1 MFTRHY
7 PHWPTA
13 VPKTLAIPRT
23 SLYFNLQVSAARY
36 PDKAAIHYYGA
47 DLSYA
52 ELDAQV
58 CALAGYLTRRCGVK
72 KGDRVLLYM
81 QNSPQF
87 VIGYYAILRADAAV
101 VPVNPMNRSEE
112 LRHYIEDSGASVILA
127 GQELMAQIEPL
138 LGAEGS
144 GPGLLHCILAAYSDY
159 IDPATDLP
167 LADFVRAPRA
177 AVSRDGVAV
186 WADAL
191 AAGLAPGEHTAGPD
205 DLAVLPYTS
214 GTTGKPKGCVHPH
227 STIMFT
233 ANGGVAWGNGTS
245 DAVVLGVLPMFHVTG
260 MQGNM
265 NTPIILGATVVM
277 MTRWDRDCAA
287 ELIQRRR
294 VTAWTNITAMLIDFL
309 ANPKLGQYDLSSL
322 TRIGGGGASMP
333 EAVAQKLQDVIGLP
347 YIEGYGL
354 TETAAPSHVNPVHRS
369 KKQCAGI
376 PYFETDSRVIDPDTF
391 VELGPN
397 QVGEIITH
405 GPQVFRGYW
414 NQPQATRDTFI
425 EFAGKSFFR
434 TGDLGYYDEEGYFF
448 ITDRLKRM
456 INASGFKVWPAE
468 VEAMMHAHPDIQE
481 ACVIAS
487 RDAYR
492 GETVKAVVVLKAA
505 ARDKVAAGD
514 IIDWAKERMA
524 AYKYPRVIEF
534 VTELPKTG
542 TGKVFWRKLQ
552 EMEDAKK

>member
-1 MFTRHY
+1 MSLFTRHY
-7 PHWPTA
+7 AVWPPGL
-13 VPKTLAIPRT
+13 PKTLSVPRT
-23 SLYFNLQVSAARY
+23 SLYFNLLVSAKRY
-36 PDKAAIHYYGA
+36 PDKAAIHYYGG

-52 ELDAQV
+52 RLDAEV
-58 CALAGYLTRRCGVK
+58 CALAAYLQQRCGVK

-87 VIGYYAILRADAAV
+87 VIGYYAILRADAVV
-101 VPVNPMNRSEE
+101 VPVNPMNRTEE
-112 LRHYIEDSGASVILA
+112 LRHYVEDSGATVAIC
-127 GQELMAQIEPL
+127 GQEVWPQVEPL
-138 LGAEGS
+138 MSEG
-144 GPGLLHCILAAYSDY
+144 LAHCVVGAYSDY

-167 LADFVRAPRA
+167 LPEFVRAPRA
-177 AVSRDGVAV
+177 AMTSSKAVS
-186 WADAL
+186 WTDAL
-191 AAGLAPGEHTAGPD
+191 AAHLTPSEHLAGPD

-214 GTTGKPKGCVHPH
+214 GTTGKPKGCMHTH
-227 STIMFT
+227 ASIMHT
-233 ANGGVAWGNGTS
+233 ALGGTAWQNGTS
-245 DAVVLGVLPMFHVTG
+245 EAVILGVLPNFHVTG

-265 NTPIILGATVVM
+265 NTPIILGATVVV

-287 ELIQRRR
+287 LLIQRRR
-294 VTAWTNITAMLIDFL
+294 VTSWTNITAMLIDFL
-309 ANPKLGQYDLSSL
+309 ANPRLDEYDLSSL
-322 TRIGGGGASMP
+322 TRVGGGGASMP
-333 EAVAQKLQDVIGLP
+333 EAIAQKLQDKIGLP

-354 TETAAPSHVNPVHRS
+354 TETAAPTHVNPVNRP
-369 KKQCAGI
+369 KKQCGGI
-376 PYFETDSRVIDPDTF
+376 PFFDTDSRVIDPEKR

-397 QVGEIITH
+397 EVGEIISR
-405 GPQVFRGYW
+405 GPQVFLGYW
-414 NQPQATRDTFI
+414 NQPKATKDTFL
-425 EFAGKSFFR
+425 EFDGHTFFR

-468 VEAMMHAHPDIQE
+468 VEAMLYAHPDIQE

-505 ARDKVAAGD
+505 SRGKVSAED
-514 IIDWAKERMA
+514 IIEWAKDKMA
-524 AYKYPRVIEF
+524 AYKYPRMVEF

-552 EMEDAKK
+552 EMEDARK